1 LPIANFLVLSKG
13 IGNRQLAIGN
23 DLRSSNLTRR
33 VVITGLGLVTPV
45 GNTVE
50 DTWTALMSGRSG
62 ADYIKKFDAE
72 RFSVRFACEVKN
84 FDPLTFIAKKE
95 ARKMGAFIHYAIA
108 ASIEAMADSGI
119 KLTPEGKFPDDIS
132 ENAGTYISSG
142 IGDFWAIER
151 EHSKL
156 LDDGPDRV
164 SPFFIVSAI
173 VNLAAGQV
181 SIRFGAKGPNS
192 ATATACAAGAHAI
205 GDSFKIIQ
213 RADAD
218 IMICGGAESA
228 ITPMS
233 IAGFASMRALS
244 TNNDDPPHASR
255 PFERDRDG
263 FVIGE
268 GAGIMIL
275 EELES
280 AKRRGAKIYAEIVGY
295 GAAADAFHLTMP
307 DETGSGAR
315 RVMQRCLKDA
325 GVRPEQVGYINAH
338 GTSTPYNDKF
348 ETFAIKATFG
358 EHAYKLAVSSTKSM
372 TGHLL
377 GAAGGIESV
386 FSVLALQRNVLPP
399 TINYVNP
406 DPECDLDYVPN
417 EPREARVDYV
427 LSNSFGFGGTN
438 AALLFKRYEE

>member
-1 LPIANFLVLSKG
+1 M
-13 IGNRQLAIGN
+13 
-23 DLRSSNLTRR
+23 TRR
-33 VVITGLGLVTPV
+33 VVVTGLGLVTPV
-45 GNTVE
+45 GNSVE
-50 DTWTALMSGRSG
+50 ATWSALMKGESGV
-62 ADYIKKFDAE
+62 DYIKKFDTE
-72 RFSVRFACEVKN
+72 KFSVKFAAEVKD
-84 FDPLTFIAKKE
+84 FDPLKFIPKKE

-108 ASIEAMADSGI
+108 ASVEAIEDAGF
-119 KLTPEGKFPDDIS
+119 KLTEEGKFPDDVS

-205 GDSFKIIQ
+205 GDSFRIIQ
-213 RADAD
+213 RGDAD

-233 IAGFASMRALS
+233 VAGFASMRALS
-244 TNNDDPPHASR
+244 TRNDDPQHASR

-268 GAGIMIL
+268 GAGILIL

-280 AKRRGAKIYAEIVGY
+280 AKKRGARIYAEIVGY
-295 GAAADAFHLTMP
+295 GATADAFHLTMP
-307 DETGSGAR
+307 DETGSGAI
-315 RVMQRCLKDA
+315 RVMQKTIRDA
-325 GVRPEQVGYINAH
+325 GIKPEEVGYINAH

-348 ETFAIKATFG
+348 ETLAIKKTFG

-377 GAAGGIESV
+377 GAAGGIEGV
-386 FSVLALQRNVLPP
+386 FSVLAIYRNTLPP
-399 TINYVNP
+399 TINYVHSDP
-406 DPECDLDYVPN
+406 DCDLDYVPN
-417 EPREARVDYV
+417 EPREARVNFA

-438 AALLFKRYEE
+438 AALMFKRFGE

>member
-1 LPIANFLVLSKG
+1 MA
-13 IGNRQLAIGN
+13 
-23 DLRSSNLTRR
+23 RR
-33 VVITGLGLVTPV
+33 VVVTGLGLITPV
-45 GNTVE
+45 GNSVE
-50 DTWTALMSGRSG
+50 STWSALMNGQSGV
-62 ADYIKKFDAE
+62 DYIKKFDTE
-72 RFSVRFACEVKN
+72 KFSVKFAAEVKD
-84 FDPLTFIAKKE
+84 FDPLKFIAKKE

-108 ASIEAMADSGI
+108 AAVEAMADSGLRLNETG
-119 KLTPEGKFPDDIS
+119 KLPDDIS
-132 ENAGTYISSG
+132 EEAGTYISSG

-156 LDDGPDRV
+156 LDEGPDRV

-181 SIRFGAKGPNS
+181 SIRYGAKGPNS
-192 ATATACAAGAHAI
+192 ATATACSAGAHAI

-213 RADAD
+213 RGDAD

-233 IAGFASMRALS
+233 VAGFASMRALS
-244 TNNDDPPHASR
+244 TRNDDPQHASR

-275 EELES
+275 EELEF
-280 AKRRGAKIYAEIVGY
+280 AKRRGARIYAELVGY
-295 GAAADAFHLTMP
+295 GMTADAFHLTMP
-307 DETGSGAR
+307 DETGSGAI
-315 RVMQRCLKDA
+315 RVMTKTIRDA
-325 GVRPEQVGYINAH
+325 GIQPEQVGYINAH

-348 ETFAIKATFG
+348 ETLAIKKTFG

-377 GAAGGIESV
+377 GAAGGIEGV
-386 FSVLALQRNVLPP
+386 FSVLSLYRKVLPP

-417 EPREARVDYV
+417 VPRQAEVEYA

-438 AALLFKRYEE
+438 AALLFRRYDG

>member
-1 LPIANFLVLSKG
+1 MA
-13 IGNRQLAIGN
+13 
-23 DLRSSNLTRR
+23 RR
-33 VVITGLGLVTPV
+33 VVVTGLGLITPV
-45 GNTVE
+45 GNSVE
-50 DTWTALMSGRSG
+50 TTWSALMSGRNG
-62 ADYIKKFDAE
+62 VDFIKKFDTE
-72 RFSVRFACEVKN
+72 KFSVKFAAEVKD
-84 FDPLTFIAKKE
+84 FDPLKYIAKKE

-108 ASIEAMADSGI
+108 ASTEAMADSGFQ
-119 KLTPEGKFPDDIS
+119 LTEQGKFPEEVA

-156 LDDGPDRV
+156 LEDGPDRV

-181 SIRFGAKGPNS
+181 SIRYGAKGPNS
-192 ATATACAAGAHAI
+192 ATATACSAGAHAI
-205 GDSFKIIQ
+205 GDSFRIIQ
-213 RADAD
+213 RGDAD
-218 IMICGGAESA
+218 VMICGGAESA

-233 IAGFASMRALS
+233 VAGFASMRALS
-244 TNNDDPPHASR
+244 TRNDDPQHASR

-275 EELES
+275 EELEF
-280 AKRRGAKIYAEIVGY
+280 ARRRGARIYAELVGY
-295 GAAADAFHLTMP
+295 GMTADAFHLTMP

-315 RVMQRCLKDA
+315 RVMQKTLKDA
-325 GVRPEQVGYINAH
+325 GIQPEQVGYINAH

-348 ETFAIKATFG
+348 ETLAIKKTFG
-358 EHAYKLAVSSTKSM
+358 DHAYKLAVSSTKSM

-377 GAAGGIESV
+377 GAAGGIEGV
-386 FSVLALQRNVLPP
+386 FSVLSIHRKMLPP

-406 DPECDLDYVPN
+406 DPDCDLDYVPN
-417 EPREARVDYV
+417 EPRAADVEYA

-438 AALLFKRYEE
+438 AALLFKRYEG

>member
-1 LPIANFLVLSKG
+1 MA
-13 IGNRQLAIGN
+13 
-23 DLRSSNLTRR
+23 RR
-33 VVITGLGLVTPV
+33 VVVTGLGLITPV
-45 GNTVE
+45 GNSVE
-50 DTWTALMSGRSG
+50 TTWSALMSGRSG
-62 ADYIKKFDAE
+62 VDYIKKFETDK
-72 RFSVRFACEVKN
+72 FSVKIAAEVKN
-84 FDPLTFIAKKE
+84 FDPLKFIAKKE

-108 ASIEAMADSGI
+108 AATEAMADSGFA
-119 KLTPEGKFPDDIS
+119 LTEAGKFPDDLA

-156 LDDGPDRV
+156 LEAGPDRV

-181 SIRFGAKGPNS
+181 SIRYGAKGPNS
-192 ATATACAAGAHAI
+192 ATATACSAGAHAI

-213 RADAD
+213 RGDAD
-218 IMICGGAESA
+218 VMICGGAESA

-233 IAGFASMRALS
+233 VAGFASMRALS
-244 TNNDDPPHASR
+244 TRNDDPLHASR

-275 EELES
+275 EELEL
-280 AKRRGAKIYAEIVGY
+280 AKRRGARIYAEIVGY
-295 GAAADAFHLTMP
+295 GMTADAFHLTMP
-307 DETGSGAR
+307 DESGSGAI
-315 RVMQRCLKDA
+315 RVMQKSITEA
-325 GVRPEQVGYINAH
+325 KIAPEQVGYINAH

-348 ETFAIKATFG
+348 ETLAIRKTFG
-358 EHAYKLAVSSTKSM
+358 AHAYKLAVSSTKSM

-377 GAAGGIESV
+377 GAAGGIEGV
-386 FSVLALQRNVLPP
+386 FSILSLYRKVLPP
-399 TINYVNP
+399 TINYVNADP
-406 DPECDLDYVPN
+406 DCDLDYVPN
-417 EPREARVDYV
+417 QPREAEVEYA

-438 AALLFKRYEE
+438 ASLLFKQYEG

>member
-1 LPIANFLVLSKG
+1 
-13 IGNRQLAIGN
+13 
-23 DLRSSNLTRR
+23 
-33 VVITGLGLVTPV
+33 
-45 GNTVE
+45 
-50 DTWTALMSGRSG
+50 MSGRNG
-62 ADYIKKFDAE
+62 VDFIKKFDTE
-72 RFSVRFACEVKN
+72 KFPVKFAAEVKE
-84 FDPLTFIAKKE
+84 FDPLKFIAKKE

-108 ASIEAMADSGI
+108 AASEAMADSGFE
-119 KLTPEGKFPDDIS
+119 LTEAGKFPDNIA

-156 LDDGPDRV
+156 LNEGPDRV

-181 SIRFGAKGPNS
+181 SIRYGAKGPNS
-192 ATATACAAGAHAI
+192 ATATACSAGAHAI

-213 RADAD
+213 RGDAD
-218 IMICGGAESA
+218 VMICGGAESA

-233 IAGFASMRALS
+233 VAGFASMRALS
-244 TNNDDPPHASR
+244 TRNDDPQHASR

-268 GAGIMIL
+268 GAGILIL
-275 EELES
+275 EELEL
-280 AKRRGAKIYAEIVGY
+280 AKRRGARIYAELVGY
-295 GAAADAFHLTMP
+295 GMTADAFHLTMP
-307 DETGSGAR
+307 DETGSGAI
-315 RVMQRCLKDA
+315 RVMQKTIRDA
-325 GVRPEQVGYINAH
+325 GIQPEEVGYINAH

-348 ETFAIKATFG
+348 ETVAIRQTFG
-358 EHAYKLAVSSTKSM
+358 KHAYKLAVSSTKSM

-377 GAAGGIESV
+377 GAAGGIEGV
-386 FSVLALQRNVLPP
+386 FSVLSLYRKVLPP

-406 DPECDLDYVPN
+406 DPDCDLDYVPN
-417 EPREARVDYV
+417 EPRHAEVEYA

-438 AALLFKRYEE
+438 AALLFKRYEG

>member
-1 LPIANFLVLSKG
+1 
-13 IGNRQLAIGN
+13 
-23 DLRSSNLTRR
+23 
-33 VVITGLGLVTPV
+33 VITGLGLVTPV

-62 ADYIKKFDAE
+62 ADYIKKFDTE
-72 RFSVRFACEVKN
+72 KFSVKFACEVKD
-84 FDPLTFIAKKE
+84 FDPLKFIAKKD

-108 ASIEAMADSGI
+108 ASIEALTDSGFP
-119 KLTPEGKFPDDIS
+119 LTEEGKFPAEFA

-213 RADAD
+213 RGDAD
-218 IMICGGAESA
+218 LMICGGAESA

-233 IAGFASMRALS
+233 VAGFASMRALS
-244 TNNDDPPHASR
+244 TNNDDPVHASR

-280 AKRRGAKIYAEIVGY
+280 ARKRGAKIYAELVGY
-295 GAAADAFHLTMP
+295 GIAADAFHLTMP

-315 RVMQRCLKDA
+315 RVMQRTLKDA
-325 GVRPEQVGYINAH
+325 GIQPEQVGYINAH

-348 ETFAIKATFG
+348 ETLAIKDTFG
-358 EHAYKLAVSSTKSM
+358 EHAYKIPVSSTKSM

-377 GAAGGIESV
+377 GAAGGIEAV
-386 FSVLALQRNVLPP
+386 FSALAIHRKILPP
-399 TINYVNP
+399 TINYFNADP
-406 DPECDLDYVPN
+406 DCDLDYIPN
-417 EPREARVDYV
+417 EARPAEVDYV

-438 AALLFKRYEE
+438 AALLLKRYQE

>member
-1 LPIANFLVLSKG
+1 
-13 IGNRQLAIGN
+13 
-23 DLRSSNLTRR
+23 
-33 VVITGLGLVTPV
+33 
-45 GNTVE
+45 
-50 DTWTALMSGRSG
+50 
-62 ADYIKKFDAE
+62 
-72 RFSVRFACEVKN
+72 
-84 FDPLTFIAKKE
+84 
-95 ARKMGAFIHYAIA
+95 MGAFIHYAIA

-119 KLTPEGKFPDDIS
+119 KMTPEGKFPDDIA

-244 TNNDDPPHASR
+244 TNNDDPQHASR

-280 AKRRGAKIYAEIVGY
+280 AKRRGARIYAEIVGY

-315 RVMQRCLKDA
+315 RVMQKTLRDA
-325 GVRPEQVGYINAH
+325 GVRPDQVGYINAH

-348 ETFAIKATFG
+348 ETKAIRDTFG

-386 FSVLALQRNVLPP
+386 FSVLVLHRNILPP

-406 DPECDLDYVPN
+406 DPDCDLDYVPN

-438 AALLFKRYEE
+438 AALLFKRYDE

>member
-1 LPIANFLVLSKG
+1 MK
-13 IGNRQLAIGN
+13 
-23 DLRSSNLTRR
+23 RR
-33 VVITGLGLVTPV
+33 VVVTGLGLITPV
-45 GNTVE
+45 GNTV
-50 DTWTALMSGRSG
+50 DSTWAALMEGRSG
-62 ADYIKKFDAE
+62 VDFIKKFDAE
-72 RFSVRFACEVKN
+72 SPYKFPVRFAAEVKN
-84 FDPLTFIAKKE
+84 FDPLDYVEKKE
-95 ARKMGAFIHYAIA
+95 ARKMGAFIQYAVA
-108 ASIEAMADSGI
+108 ASDEAMRDSGL
-119 KLTPEGKFPDDIS
+119 KVTDA
-132 ENAGTYISSG
+132 NAEQVGTYISSG

-156 LDDGPDRV
+156 LNDGPGRV
-164 SPFFIVSAI
+164 SPFFIPSAI
-173 VNLAAGQV
+173 VNLASGQV
-181 SIRFGAKGPNS
+181 SIRHGAKGPNS
-192 ATATACAAGAHAI
+192 ATATACSAGAHAI

-213 RADAD
+213 RGDADA
-218 IMICGGAESA
+218 MICGGAESA

-233 IAGFASMRALS
+233 VAGFAALRALS
-244 TNNDDPPHASR
+244 TRNDDPPRASR

-280 AKRRGAKIYAEIVGY
+280 ALRRGARIYAEIVGY
-295 GAAADAFHLTMP
+295 GMTSDAFHITMP
-307 DETGSGAR
+307 DETGSGAI
-315 RVMQRCLKDA
+315 RVMQKALQDA
-325 GVRPEQVGYINAH
+325 GARPADVGYINAH

-348 ETFAIKATFG
+348 ETMAIKNAFG

-377 GAAGGIESV
+377 GAAGGIEGV
-386 FSVLALQRNVLPP
+386 FSVLSIHYGMLPP

-417 EPREARVDYV
+417 EPRQKEIQYA

-438 AALLFKRYEE
+438 ASLVFKRYGES

>member
-1 LPIANFLVLSKG
+1 
-13 IGNRQLAIGN
+13 
-23 DLRSSNLTRR
+23 LTRR

-50 DTWTALMSGRSG
+50 DTWTALMHGRSG

-119 KLTPEGKFPDDIS
+119 KMTPEGKFPDDIA

-244 TNNDDPPHASR
+244 TNNDDPQHASR

-280 AKRRGAKIYAEIVGY
+280 AKRRGARIYAEIVGY

-315 RVMQRCLKDA
+315 RVMQKTLRDA
-325 GVRPEQVGYINAH
+325 GVRPDQVGYINAH

-348 ETFAIKATFG
+348 ETKAIRDTFG

-386 FSVLALQRNVLPP
+386 FSVLVLHRNILPP

-406 DPECDLDYVPN
+406 DPDCDLDYVPN

>member
-1 LPIANFLVLSKG
+1 MN
-13 IGNRQLAIGN
+13 
-23 DLRSSNLTRR
+23 RR
-33 VVITGLGLVTPV
+33 VVVTGLGLVTPI
-45 GNTVE
+45 GNSVE
-50 DTWTALMSGRSG
+50 ATWAALMSGQTG
-62 ADYIKKFDAE
+62 VDYIKKFDTE
-72 RFSVRFACEVKN
+72 KFSVKFAAEIKN
-84 FDPLTFIAKKE
+84 FDPLEFIPKKE

-108 ASIEAMADSGI
+108 ASIEAMAGAGFE
-119 KLTPEGKFPDDIS
+119 LTEEGKFPPELA

-156 LDDGPDRV
+156 LEEGPDRV

-192 ATATACAAGAHAI
+192 ATATACSAGAHAI

-213 RADAD
+213 RGDAD
-218 IMICGGAESA
+218 VMIAGGAESA

-233 IAGFASMRALS
+233 LAGFASMRALS
-244 TNNDDPPHASR
+244 TRNDDPPHASR
-255 PFERDRDG
+255 PFDANRDG

-275 EELES
+275 EELEH
-280 AKRRGAKIYAEIVGY
+280 AKQRGARIYAELVGY
-295 GAAADAFHLTMP
+295 GMAADAFHLTMP

-315 RVMQRCLKDA
+315 RVMQKTIKDA
-325 GVRPEQVGYINAH
+325 GIQPEQVGYINAH

-348 ETFAIKATFG
+348 ETLAIRDTFG

-377 GAAGGIESV
+377 GAAGGIEGV
-386 FSVLALQRNVLPP
+386 FSVLAIDRKTLPP
-399 TINYVNP
+399 TINYDTP
-406 DPECDLDYVPN
+406 DPDCDLDYVPN
-417 EPREARVDYV
+417 EPRYAEVEYA